1 MPRTVAMKVSGH
13 KTESMF
19 NRYNIVS
26 ERDVAEVKNRMENYL
41 SSLGISALSDSET
54 VPGTKASRKPLN

>member
-1 MPRTVAMKVSGH
+1 MDRAGVPHTVAMKVSGH

-26 ERDVAEVKNRMENYL
+26 ERDAAEVIE
-41 SSLGISALSDSET
+41 
-54 VPGTKASRKPLN
+54 

>member
-1 MPRTVAMKVSGH
+1 MKVSGH

-26 ERDVAEVKNRMENYL
+26 ERDVADVKNRMETCLNR
-41 SSLGISALSDSET
+41 LGISTLSSTLADS
-54 VPGTKASRKPLN
+54 

>member
-1 MPRTVAMKVSGH
+1 MDRAGVPRTVTVKVSGH

-26 ERDVAEVKNRMENYL
+26 ERDVAEVDNGMENYPN
-41 SSLGISALSDSET
+41 SLGLSTFSDSQP
-54 VPGTKASRKPLN
+54 VSH

>member
-1 MPRTVAMKVSGH
+1 MKVSGH

-26 ERDVAEVKNRMENYL
+26 ERDVAEVKNRMETYL
-41 SSLGISALSDSET
+41 SSLGNSTLSITLSDSE
-54 VPGTKASRKPLN
+54 PASGTQAPPKSLN